1 MNSNLRGV
9 LFPLHSRKMLGH
21 SHFLEKKD
29 IWDICFNSQYTLRTF
44 MWTNCLCSNIQ
55 NYCVTL
61 CKNMIKILT
70 ISRGTLELNLK
81 RSEFP
86 SFWCRG
92 IVFLG
97 ATVALL
103 LVFLL
108 HVRRGCCSWWGT
120 PSFLWVLHFRSN
132 RQKLESSDIFCL
144 FIWTAESS
152 YRFYCWD
159 IYLNSNVQFK
169 VIMAVTMKT
178 AVSSVMM
185 SYG

>member
-1 MNSNLRGV
+1 
-9 LFPLHSRKMLGH
+9 
-21 SHFLEKKD
+21 
-29 IWDICFNSQYTLRTF
+29 

-61 CKNMIKILT
+61 SENLVEVLT

-86 SFWCRG
+86 SFWCRR
-92 IVFLG
+92 IIFLG

-132 RQKLESSDIFCL
+132 WQKLQSSYIFRL

-152 YRFYCWD
+152 YWFYCWD
-159 IYLNSNVQFK
+159 INLNSNVQFK
-169 VIMAVTMKT
+169 IVMAVTMKT
-178 AVSSVMM
+178 ALSSHMM
-185 SYG
+185 PYG